1 MSRSHSL
8 SQELN
13 REFSNLE
20 NLEPPKIESL
30 NNNSYLSG
38 LEVAENTN
46 SNNRPLNY
54 HQYGGNM
61 ETNNNNNNQEVNE
74 ALQLL
79 INNIGKVKELKKD
92 IDNIYT
98 NTSKPVTKFKNKG
111 GKSIRKKVKKN
122 LKKSKKVREKNKK
135 K

>member
-1 MSRSHSL
+1 MVL
-8 SQELN
+8 EQFGYLLN

-20 NLEPPKIESL
+20 DLEPPKIESL

-38 LEVAENTN
+38 LEVGENTN
-46 SNNRPLNY
+46 PNNSPPNY

-61 ETNNNNNNQEVNE
+61 ETNNNNNNNQEVNE

-92 IDNIYT
+92 IDNQ
-98 NTSKPVTKFKNKG
+98 
-111 GKSIRKKVKKN
+111 KK
-122 LKKSKKVREKNKK
+122 R
-135 K
+135 